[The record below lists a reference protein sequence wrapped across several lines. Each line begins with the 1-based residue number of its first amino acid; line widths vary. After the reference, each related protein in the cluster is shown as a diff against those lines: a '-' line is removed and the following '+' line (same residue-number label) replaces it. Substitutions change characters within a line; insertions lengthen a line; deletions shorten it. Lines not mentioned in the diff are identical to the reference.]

1 MTKLVKKFLT
11 KSMRISV
18 ILMLLA
24 IVFVLEPNLRGK
36 LSFAVTFF
44 NEPQLSYEQKDARY
58 SSLPLKADMPQKTQA
73 PEPST
78 FILILGGIGGVIV
91 RYVRKGFDKLKR
103 IMDIVLSLTGLLTSF
118 PLLLIAAILIKLDSP
133 GPIVYKQIRVGK
145 NGKIFTIYKLRSMRQ
160 DAEKGIGAVWA
171 KKNDPR
177 ITLIGRIL
185 RKSRVDEIPQ
195 LFNVLQGD
203 MSIVGPR
210 PERPEMVRDLKK
222 LICDYE
228 KRLLVKPG
236 ITGLAQIEHKYDET
250 ISDVKKKVKYDLLY
264 IRKKCLWTDLSIM
277 AQTFGVVLTGKGAN

>member
-1 MTKLVKKFLT
+1 MAKLVSRFLS
-11 KSMRISV
+11 KSMKISV

-24 IVFVLEPNLRGK
+24 ILFVLEPNLRGK

-44 NEPQLSYEQKDARY
+44 NEPQLSYEQTGEQY
-58 SSLPLKADMPQKTQA
+58 SPAPFNTAMPQKTQA

-78 FILILGGIGGVIV
+78 FILILGGIGGVIA

-103 IMDIVLSLTGLLTSF
+103 VMDIVIALTGILVAF
-118 PLLLIAAILIKLDSP
+118 PLLLIAAILIKMDSP
-133 GPIVYKQIRVGK
+133 GSIVYSQRRVGK
-145 NGKIFTIYKLRSMRQ
+145 KGKIFTIYKLRSMRQ
-160 DAEKGIGAVWA
+160 DAEKGVGAVWA
-171 KKNDPR
+171 QKNDPR
-177 ITLIGRIL
+177 VTLIGKML

-210 PERPEMVRDLKK
+210 PERPEMVRSLKSM
-222 LICDYE
+222 ICDYE

-236 ITGLAQIEHKYDET
+236 ITGLAQVVHKYDES
-250 ISDVKKKVKYDLLY
+250 IEDVKKKVKYDLLY

>member
-1 MTKLVKKFLT
+1 MTKLVRKFIS
-11 KSMRISV
+11 KSMKISV

-24 IVFVLEPNLRGK
+24 ILFVLEPNLSGK

-44 NEPQLSYEQKDARY
+44 NEPQISHVQTGEQY
-58 SSLPLKADMPQKTQA
+58 SPAPFNLATLQKTQA

-78 FILILGGIGGVIV
+78 FILILGGIGGVIA

-103 IMDIVLSLTGLLTSF
+103 VMDIVLSLTGILLAF
-118 PLLLIAAILIKLDSP
+118 PILLIAAIFIKMDSP
-133 GPIVYKQIRVGK
+133 GPIVYSQKRVGK
-145 NGKIFTIYKLRSMRQ
+145 KGKIFTIYKLRSMRQ
-160 DAEKGIGAVWA
+160 DAEKGVGAVWA
-171 KKNDPR
+171 QKNDPR
-177 ITLIGRIL
+177 VTLIGKML

-210 PERPEMVRDLKK
+210 PERPEMVRNLKS

-236 ITGLAQIEHKYDET
+236 ITGLAQVVHKYDES
-250 ISDVKKKVKYDLLY
+250 IADVKKKVKYDLLY